1 MFSLAVAGRINFS
14 KRSLLLIHPTI
25 RTIDMILNVLY
36 PFPQDNYILLNL
48 YVISYIVYGFYVLI
62 KLLYTAKRQGAKQ
75 LLSNYVLLLVGTSP
89 MGFQLFSVYIAR
101 LFNLK
106 EAFKS
111 NIIFLILLTPFLI
124 YTAYSSGLFNAR
136 LNIDN

>member
-14 KRSLLLIHPTI
+14 KRSLLLIPPTI

-62 KLLYTAKRQGAKQ
+62 KLLYTAKGKVQN
-75 LLSNYVLLLVGTSP
+75 SY
-89 MGFQLFSVYIAR
+89 
-101 LFNLK
+101 
-106 EAFKS
+106 
-111 NIIFLILLTPFLI
+111 
-124 YTAYSSGLFNAR
+124 
-136 LNIDN
+136 